1 MADTQASAQWWC
13 WWRGGGSDGRGG
25 NQVCF
30 ARGTRVRT
38 AEGYRLIE
46 SLAVSDMVPARFAGL
61 SAIEDIA
68 NFTLSRTGPNGS

>member
-13 WWRGGGSDGRGG
+13 WWRDGGSDGRGG

-30 ARGTRVRT
+30 ARGTRIRT
-38 AEGYRLIE
+38 AECYRPIE
-46 SLAVSDMVPARFAGL
+46 SLAVGDMVPARFAGL